1 MNKDLGEKFSG
12 ARENAANAL
21 DASREKASE
30 LGDEVRMRGT
40 KIIQENPLASLAGG
54 MALGVMLAAFLPKR
68 KGRKSAAASKIAAGL
83 LAAKGVSA
91 SASDRIVRT
100 KDRMKDKIEDIDL
113 DAAKEKISS
122 LAEKASDV
130 VSSATR
136 VASETLRRK

>member
-1 MNKDLGEKFSG
+1 MVAVRRRFSAETVELHKTSRRRSSIKDLGEKFSG
-12 ARENAANAL
+12 ARENSANAL
-21 DASREKASE
+21 DASLEKASE

-91 SASDRIVRT
+91 SASDRIVRRSEEHT
-100 KDRMKDKIEDIDL
+100 SELQSLMR
-113 DAAKEKISS
+113 ISY
-122 LAEKASDV
+122 A
-130 VSSATR
+130 
-136 VASETLRRK
+136 

>member
-21 DASREKASE
+21 DASREKASD

-83 LAAKGVSA
+83 LAAKGVRSEE
-91 SASDRIVRT
+91 RRVG
-100 KDRMKDKIEDIDL
+100 
-113 DAAKEKISS
+113 KEC
-122 LAEKASDV
+122 
-130 VSSATR
+130 VSTGRSR
-136 VASETLRRK
+136 WSPDN

>member
-1 MNKDLGEKFSG
+1 
-12 ARENAANAL
+12 
-21 DASREKASE
+21 
-30 LGDEVRMRGT
+30 
-40 KIIQENPLASLAGG
+40 

-130 VSSATR
+130 VSSADRKSTT
-136 VASETLRRK
+136 SELQSLMRISYAVFCLKKKIHTSQNTIR

>member
-1 MNKDLGEKFSG
+1 MVAVRRRFSAETVERHQTFRRRSMNKDLGEKFSG

-100 KDRMKDKIEDIDL
+100 KARMRSE
-113 DAAKEKISS
+113 ERRVG
-122 LAEKASDV
+122 KACGSN
-130 VSSATR
+130 
-136 VASETLRRK
+136 

>member
-1 MNKDLGEKFSG
+1 
-12 ARENAANAL
+12 
-21 DASREKASE
+21 
-30 LGDEVRMRGT
+30 
-40 KIIQENPLASLAGG
+40 
-54 MALGVMLAAFLPKR
+54 MALGVMLAAVLPKR

-136 VASETLRRK
+136 VASETLRRKERGEDRKSTRLNSSH

>member
-1 MNKDLGEKFSG
+1 MNIYHGHPFGSWG
-12 ARENAANAL
+12 VGRAL
-21 DASREKASE
+21 VVQVE
-30 LGDEVRMRGT
+30 
-40 KIIQENPLASLAGG
+40 
-54 MALGVMLAAFLPKR
+54 AFVPKR
-68 KGRKSAAASKIAAGL
+68 KGRESGAAAKNAAGR

-113 DAAKEKISS
+113 DGAKEKISS